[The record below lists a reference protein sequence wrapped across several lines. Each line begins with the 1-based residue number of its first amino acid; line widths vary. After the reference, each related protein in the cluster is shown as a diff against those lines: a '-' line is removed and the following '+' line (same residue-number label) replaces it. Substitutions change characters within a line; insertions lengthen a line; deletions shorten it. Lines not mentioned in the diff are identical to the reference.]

1 MTIPVINMLAILP
14 QTIVVATALLVLIV
28 DAAGRNRSAML
39 GRQVLPWISLLGLA
53 LAGAAAVWL
62 SLGEPQQF
70 QEMAVADG
78 YSLAFMLVILA
89 AAALGVLLAQSTV
102 PNVSPQAGAYYSL
115 LLLSAAGM
123 MFMGAALD
131 LLVVFLALE
140 IFSLAL
146 YILVGFNREEPRSA
160 EASLKYFLLGAFA
173 SGFFLYGIA
182 LIYGATGTTNLPAIA
197 AALGGG
203 DASASSASTTPGA
216 LYLYAG
222 AAMLVVGFGFKIA
235 MAPFHMWTPDAYH
248 GAPTPVTGF
257 MSVATKAAAF
267 AAFMRVFVLALPA
280 AQAQWSWALAVLSAL
295 TMTLGN
301 LAALRQSSL
310 KRMLAYSSIAHAGY
324 ALVGLVPGTPQGVAA
339 VVFYMV
345 TYLFMNLG
353 AFAVVTALERLGEND
368 VLNGNFAGLA
378 DRRPDLAAAMAIF
391 MFSLAGIPPFAG
403 FFAKFFVFGAAMEA
417 GWGWLVLIGVVNSV
431 ISAFYYLYITV
442 QMYFRKADEG
452 QAAAET
458 ARKGKSPRDGS
469 QKARKGEG
477 AAAAPVVAAAQP
489 SGAALALSTR
499 SISVAVFVA
508 ALGTIA
514 LGVWPAPWTQWIG
527 QAVAAVFGG

>member
-1 MTIPVINMLAILP
+1 MTIPTINMLAILP
-14 QTIVVATALLVLIV
+14 QTIVIATALLVLVV
-28 DAAGRNRSAML
+28 DAASRGQRL
-39 GRQVLPWISLLGLA
+39 DRQVLPWLSLLGIV

-62 SLGEPQQF
+62 ISLGQPQQF
-70 QEMAVADG
+70 QEMAIADG

-102 PNVSPQAGAYYSL
+102 PQFSPQAGAYYSL
-115 LLLSAAGM
+115 LLLSVAGM

-140 IFSLAL
+140 ILSLAL
-146 YILVGFNREEPRSA
+146 YILVGFNRDEPRSA

-173 SGFFLYGIA
+173 SGFFLYGVA
-182 LIYGATGTTNLPAIA
+182 LVYGATATTNLPAIA

-203 DASASSASTTPGA
+203 DASAALSMTSGTGA

-222 AAMLVVGFGFKIA
+222 TAMLVIGFGFKVA
-235 MAPFHMWTPDAYH
+235 MVPFHMWTPDAYQ

-267 AAFMRVFVLALPA
+267 AAFMRVFVIALPA
-280 AQAQWSWALAVLSAL
+280 SQPQWSWAIAILAAL

-301 LAALRQSSL
+301 LAALRQTSL

-324 ALVGLVPGTPQGVAA
+324 ALVGLVPGTSQGVSA
-339 VVFYMV
+339 VLFYLFAY
-345 TYLFMNLG
+345 TFMNLG

-368 VLNGNFAGLA
+368 VLNGRFAGLA
-378 DRRPDLAAAMAIF
+378 DRQPALAAAMAIF

-403 FFAKFFVFGAAMEA
+403 FFAKFFVFSAAMVD

-431 ISAFYYLYITV
+431 ISAFFYLGITV
-442 QMYFRKADEG
+442 QMYFRKGEEG
-452 QAAAET
+452 QAVPEGVA
-458 ARKGKSPRDGS
+458 KGKKGKKGS
-469 QKARKGEG
+469 AI
-477 AAAAPVVAAAQP
+477 AAPEARAVTQP
-489 SGAALALSTR
+489 TSPSLALSTR
-499 SISVAVFVA
+499 SISLVVVIA
-508 ALGTIA
+508 ALGTV
-514 LGVWPAPWTQWIG
+514 GVGLWPAPWTQWIG
-527 QAVAAVFGG
+527 QAVTAAFGG

>member
-1 MTIPVINMLAILP
+1 MTIPSINMLAILP
-14 QTIVVATALLVLIV
+14 QTIVIATALLVLVV
-28 DAAGRNRSAML
+28 DAISRNERFD
-39 GRQVLPWISLLGLA
+39 RQVLPWLSLLGVG

-62 SLGEPQQF
+62 IVQGEPQQF

-89 AAALGVLLAQSTV
+89 AAALGVLLAQATV
-102 PNVSPQAGAYYSL
+102 PHISPQAGAYYGL
-115 LLLSAAGM
+115 LLLGAAGM

-146 YILVGFNREEPRSA
+146 YILVGFSRDEPRSA

-173 SGFFLYGIA
+173 SGFFLYGVA

-197 AALGGG
+197 AAL
-203 DASASSASTTPGA
+203 SAAGSAGNG

-222 AAMLVVGFGFKIA
+222 VALLVVGFGFKIA

-280 AQAQWSWALAVLSAL
+280 AQAQWGWALAVLAAL

-324 ALVGLVPGTPQGVAA
+324 ALVGLVPGTSQGVAA

-378 DRRPDLAAAMAIF
+378 DRRPALAAAMAIF

-417 GWGWLVLIGVVNSV
+417 GWGWLVLIGVINSV

-442 QMYFRKADEG
+442 QMYFRKPEEA
-452 QAAAET
+452 QAAT
-458 ARKGKSPRDGS
+458 DVGGKGK
-469 QKARKGEG
+469 KGKKG
-477 AAAAPVVAAAQP
+477 DAAVAPAAVAQP
-489 SGAALALSTR
+489 SSAALALSTR
-499 SISVAVFVA
+499 SISVAVFIA
-508 ALGTIA
+508 ALGTVA

>member
-1 MTIPVINMLAILP
+1 
-14 QTIVVATALLVLIV
+14 
-28 DAAGRNRSAML
+28 
-39 GRQVLPWISLLGLA
+39 
-53 LAGAAAVWL
+53 
-62 SLGEPQQF
+62 
-70 QEMAVADG
+70 MAVADG

-89 AAALGVLLAQSTV
+89 AAALAVLLAQATV
-102 PNVSPQAGAYYSL
+102 PHFSPQAGAYYAL
-115 LLLSAAGM
+115 LLLSVAGM

-140 IFSLAL
+140 ILSLAL
-146 YILVGFNREEPRSA
+146 YILVGFNRDEPRSA

-173 SGFFLYGIA
+173 SGFFLYGVA
-182 LIYGATGTTNLPAIA
+182 LIYGATATTNLPAIA
-197 AALGGG
+197 AALAGG
-203 DASASSASTTPGA
+203 DASAALSMTGSTGP

-222 AAMLVVGFGFKIA
+222 TAMLLIGFGFKVA
-235 MAPFHMWTPDAYH
+235 MAPFHMWTPDAYQ

-280 AQAQWSWALAVLSAL
+280 AQPQWGWAIAVLAAL

-301 LAALRQSSL
+301 LAALRQTSL
-310 KRMLAYSSIAHAGY
+310 KRMLAYSSVAHAGY
-324 ALVGLVPGTPQGVAA
+324 ALVGLVPGTSQGVSA
-339 VVFYMV
+339 VLFYMV

-368 VLNGNFAGLA
+368 VLNGRFAGLA
-378 DRRPDLAAAMAIF
+378 DRQPALAAAMAIF

-403 FFAKFFVFGAAMEA
+403 FFAKFFVFSAAMDA

-431 ISAFYYLYITV
+431 ISAFFYLGITV
-442 QMYFRKADEG
+442 QMYFRKAGEA
-452 QAAAET
+452 QAAAE
-458 ARKGKSPRDGS
+458 AAGKGK
-469 QKARKGEG
+469 KGKKG
-477 AAAAPVVAAAQP
+477 DAAVAPAAVAIVQP

-499 SISVAVFVA
+499 SISLVVIVA
-508 ALGTIA
+508 ALGTVA
-514 LGVWPAPWTQWIG
+514 VGLWPSPWTQWIG

>member
-1 MTIPVINMLAILP
+1 MTIPSINMLAILP
-14 QTIVVATALLVLIV
+14 QTIVIATALLVLIV
-28 DAAGRNRSAML
+28 DAASRNERFD
-39 GRQVLPWISLLGLA
+39 RQVLPWLSLLGIA

-62 SLGEPQQF
+62 IVHGEPQQF
-70 QEMAVADG
+70 QDMAVADG

-102 PNVSPQAGAYYSL
+102 PHISPQAGAYYSL
-115 LLLSAAGM
+115 LLLSVAGM

-140 IFSLAL
+140 ILSLAL
-146 YILVGFNREEPRSA
+146 YILVGFNRDEPRSA

-173 SGFFLYGIA
+173 SGFFLFGVA
-182 LIYGATGTTNLPAIA
+182 LVYGATATTNLPAIA
-197 AALGGG
+197 AALAGGG
-203 DASASSASTTPGA
+203 DASTA

-222 AAMLVVGFGFKIA
+222 TAMLLIGFGFKVA
-235 MAPFHMWTPDAYH
+235 MVPFHMWTPDAYH

-267 AAFMRVFVLALPA
+267 AAFMRVFVIALPA
-280 AQAQWSWALAVLSAL
+280 SQPQWSWAIAILAAL

-324 ALVGLVPGTPQGVAA
+324 ALVGLVPGTSQGVSA
-339 VVFYMV
+339 VLFYLFAY
-345 TYLFMNLG
+345 TFMNLG

-368 VLNGNFAGLA
+368 VLNGRFAGLA
-378 DRRPDLAAAMAIF
+378 DRQPALAAAMAIF

-403 FFAKFFVFGAAMEA
+403 FFAKFFVFSAAMAE

-431 ISAFYYLYITV
+431 ISAFYYLGITV
-442 QMYFRKADEG
+442 QMYFRKEAEA
-452 QAAAET
+452 QSAAEGSG
-458 ARKGKSPRDGS
+458 KGK
-469 QKARKGEG
+469 KGKKVDV
-477 AAAAPVVAAAQP
+477 AVAPEAVAAQP
-489 SGAALALSTR
+489 GSAALALSTR
-499 SISVAVFVA
+499 SISLVVIIAVLGTVAVG
-508 ALGTIA
+508 L
-514 LGVWPAPWTQWIG
+514 WPAPWTQWIG

>member
-1 MTIPVINMLAILP
+1 MTIPSINMLAILP
-14 QTIVVATALLVLIV
+14 QTIVIASALLVLIV
-28 DAAGRNRSAML
+28 DAAAGKERID
-39 GRQVLPWISLLGLA
+39 RQALPWLSLLGIA

-70 QEMAVADG
+70 QNMAVADG

-89 AAALGVLLAQSTV
+89 AAALGVLLAQATV
-102 PNVSPQAGAYYSL
+102 PHISPQAGAYYAL
-115 LLLSAAGM
+115 LLLSVAGM

-140 IFSLAL
+140 ILSLAL
-146 YILVGFNREEPRSA
+146 YILVGFNRDEPRSA

-173 SGFFLYGIA
+173 SGFFLYGVA
-182 LIYGATGTTNLPAIA
+182 LIYGATATTNLPAIA
-197 AALGGG
+197 AALAGG
-203 DASASSASTTPGA
+203 DASAALSMAGSTGP

-222 AAMLVVGFGFKIA
+222 TAMLLIGFGFKVA
-235 MAPFHMWTPDAYH
+235 MAPFHMWTPDAYQ

-280 AQAQWSWALAVLSAL
+280 AQPQWGWAIAVLAAL

-301 LAALRQSSL
+301 LAALRQTSL

-324 ALVGLVPGTPQGVAA
+324 ALVGLVPGTSQGVSA
-339 VVFYMV
+339 VLFYMV
-345 TYLFMNLG
+345 TYMFMNLG

-368 VLNGNFAGLA
+368 VLNGRFAGLA
-378 DRRPDLAAAMAIF
+378 DRQPAMAAAMAIF

-403 FFAKFFVFGAAMEA
+403 FFAKFFVFSAAMDA

-431 ISAFYYLYITV
+431 ISAFFYLGITV
-442 QMYFRKADEG
+442 QMYFRKAGEA
-452 QAAAET
+452 QAAAE
-458 ARKGKSPRDGS
+458 AAGKGK
-469 QKARKGEG
+469 KGKKWD
-477 AAAAPVVAAAQP
+477 AAAAPAAAVAAQP
-489 SGAALALSTR
+489 SGPALALSTR
-499 SISVAVFVA
+499 SISLVVIIA
-508 ALGTIA
+508 ALGTVA
-514 LGVWPAPWTQWIG
+514 VGLWPAPWTQWIG

>member
-1 MTIPVINMLAILP
+1 MLAILP
-14 QTIVVATALLVLIV
+14 QTIVIAAALLVLVV
-28 DAAGRNRSAML
+28 DAAAGKARIE
-39 GRQVLPWISLLGLA
+39 RQVLPWLTLLGLA

-70 QEMAVADG
+70 QDMAVADG

-89 AAALGVLLAQSTV
+89 AAGLGVLLAQSTV
-102 PNVSPQAGAYYSL
+102 PHMSPQAGAYYAL

-123 MFMGAALD
+123 MFMGAALN

-203 DASASSASTTPGA
+203 GDASAALGTTSST

-222 AAMLVVGFGFKIA
+222 VAMLLVGFGFKVA
-235 MAPFHMWTPDAYH
+235 MVPFHMWTPDAYH
-248 GAPTPVTGF
+248 GAPTPVTAF

-280 AQAQWSWALAVLSAL
+280 AQEQWSWALAVLAVL

-324 ALVGLVPGTPQGVAA
+324 ALVGLVPGTAQGVAA

-378 DRRPDLAAAMAIF
+378 DRRPALAAAMAIF

-417 GWGWLVLIGVVNSV
+417 GWGWLVLIGVINSV
-431 ISAFYYLYITV
+431 LSAFYYLSITV
-442 QMYFRKADEG
+442 QMYFRKADQG
-452 QAAAET
+452 QVAAET
-458 ARKGKSPRDGS
+458 AGKAKKGK
-469 QKARKGEG
+469 KAD
-477 AAAAPVVAAAQP
+477 AAPASGAVAVAQP
-489 SGAALALSTR
+489 AGPALALSTR

-508 ALGTIA
+508 ALGTVA

>member
-1 MTIPVINMLAILP
+1 MLAILP
-14 QTIVVATALLVLIV
+14 QTIVIATALLVLIV
-28 DAAGRNRSAML
+28 DAASRNERFD
-39 GRQVLPWISLLGLA
+39 RQVLPWLSLLGLV

-62 SLGEPQQF
+62 SLGETQQF

-89 AAALGVLLAQSTV
+89 AAALAVLLAQSTI
-102 PNVSPQAGAYYSL
+102 PHFSPQAGAYYAL
-115 LLLSAAGM
+115 LLLSVAGM

-140 IFSLAL
+140 ILSLAL
-146 YILVGFNREEPRSA
+146 YILVGFNRDEPRSA

-173 SGFFLYGIA
+173 SGFFLYGVA
-182 LIYGATGTTNLPAIA
+182 LIYGATASTNLPAIA
-197 AALGGG
+197 AALATGP
-203 DASASSASTTPGA
+203 SASLPGEA
-216 LYLYAG
+216 LFLYAG
-222 AAMLVVGFGFKIA
+222 TAMLLIGFGFKVA
-235 MAPFHMWTPDAYH
+235 MVPFHMWTPDAYH

-267 AAFMRVFVLALPA
+267 AAFMRVFVVALPA
-280 AQAQWSWALAVLSAL
+280 SQQQWSWAIAVLAAL

-324 ALVGLVPGTPQGVAA
+324 ALVGLVPGTSQGVSA
-339 VVFYMV
+339 VLFYMFA
-345 TYLFMNLG
+345 YLFMNLG

-368 VLNGNFAGLA
+368 VLNGRFAGLA
-378 DRRPDLAAAMAIF
+378 DRQPALAAAMAIF

-403 FFAKFFVFGAAMEA
+403 FFAKFFVFSAAMAE

-431 ISAFYYLYITV
+431 ISAFYYLGITV
-442 QMYFRKADEG
+442 QMYFRKGEEG
-452 QAAAET
+452 QAAAEMV
-458 ARKGKSPRDGS
+458 AKGK
-469 QKARKGEG
+469 KAKKGD
-477 AAAAPVVAAAQP
+477 ATAAPAVVAVSQP
-489 SGAALALSTR
+489 GSPALALSTR
-499 SISVAVFVA
+499 SISAAVLIA

-514 LGVWPAPWTQWIG
+514 VGLWPAPWTQWIG
-527 QAVAAVFGG
+527 QAVAAAFGG